1 MYMYTCHML
10 TEAIM
15 VLSFGF
21 PKIECFYKVYTL
33 TQSKTANERCWL
45 GVWYDH
51 SLQGKVRE

>member
-15 VLSFGF
+15 VLSFEF

-33 TQSKTANERCWL
+33 TQSKTANERC
-45 GVWYDH
+45 
-51 SLQGKVRE
+51 

>member
-1 MYMYTCHML
+1 MYTCDLL

-21 PKIECFYKVYTL
+21 PQIECFYKVYTL

-51 SLQGKVRE
+51 SLQGKVGE